1 MDASR
6 VGSAVGV
13 MKRTNT
19 RYLILAM
26 LFIITTFNYADRATL
41 SITGGEISKELGINT
56 VQMGYIFSAFAW
68 SYVIAQIPAGWLLDR
83 FGARRVYATSIFVW
97 SLFTMMQSAI
107 GITGSAVF
115 AVGAL
120 FSLRFL
126 MGAAE
131 APAFPANAKVVSSW
145 FPTKE
150 RGTASAIFNSA
161 QYFAAVVF
169 TPLMAWITH
178 MFGWHHVYLVMGFAG
193 IVLSFIWLRTMKAPS
208 QHPMANKAEVDF
220 IREGGGIVDATS
232 SSAAVGGKRRDQ
244 SWFYAKQLLKSRML
258 LGVYLAQFSISV
270 LTYFF
275 LTWFPIYLVQAR
287 HMTILK
293 AGLIA
298 SLPAICGFVGG
309 VLGGFI
315 SDWLIKRGNSLTV
328 SRKVPIVVGMLLSSS
343 IIACNY
349 VSATWLVVLFMSLAF
364 FGKGVGALGWAVVA
378 DTSPKEAIGLSGSL
392 FNMFGNISGIV
403 TPIVI
408 GYLVSTHGSFNGAL
422 VFVGI
427 NALVTVFSYLV
438 IVGEIKRFEL
448 KQPA

>member
-6 VGSAVGV
+6 VGSAAGV

-19 RYLILAM
+19 RFLILAM

-41 SITGGEISKELGINT
+41 SITGSEMSKELGFST

-68 SYVIAQIPAGWLLDR
+68 SYVIAQVPAGWLLDR
-83 FGARRVYATSIFVW
+83 YGARRVYATSIFVW
-97 SLFTMMQSAI
+97 SLFTMMQGAV
-107 GITGSAVF
+107 GITGSAAF

-120 FSLRFL
+120 FALRFL

-178 MFGWHHVYLVMGFAG
+178 TFGWHHVYTVMGLAG
-193 IVLSFIWLRTMKAPS
+193 IVLSFIWLRTMKSPS
-208 QHPMANKAEVDF
+208 QHPMANKAEVDY
-220 IREGGGIVDATS
+220 IRDGGGIVDVIGSTASTD
-232 SSAAVGGKRRDQ
+232 GKRRDQ
-244 SWFYAKQLLKSRML
+244 SWFYAKQLLKSKML
-258 LGVYLAQFSISV
+258 LGIYLAQFCISV

-298 SLPAICGFVGG
+298 SLPAICGFIGG

-315 SDWLIKRGNSLTV
+315 SDWLIKRGHSLTV
-328 SRKVPIVVGMLLSSS
+328 ARKVPIVTGMLLSSS

-364 FGKGVGALGWAVVA
+364 FGKGIGALGWAVVS
-378 DTSPKEAIGLSGSL
+378 DTSPREAVGLSGSI

-408 GYLVSTHGSFNGAL
+408 GYIVATRGSFNGAL

-427 NALVTVFSYLV
+427 NALITVFSYLF
-438 IVGEIKRFEL
+438 IVGDIKRFEL
-448 KQPA
+448 KQPS